1 MTFTKVLFDLLSKL
15 DLKKPYVTL
24 CIVIG
29 IITYLYMQHNN
40 IFYKSTEPNLEEIEN
55 RITALE
61 YRLIELEN
69 IVLVVDNKTNEI
81 VFILRLNFKS
91 EIQKQLS
98 KKERKE
104 YIKADDIVKLIEIC
118 NLHKDILKI
127 DQDCYDIKILNTRT
141 E

>member
-1 MTFTKVLFDLLSKL
+1 
-15 DLKKPYVTL
+15 
-24 CIVIG
+24 
-29 IITYLYMQHNN
+29 MQHNN